1 MAFFVQE
8 VATSMDTV
16 LPWIFSS
23 GTTFILTIFYK
34 MGKRKKGQTKSCTL
48 DAIYGIRLI
57 TDRFN

>member
-1 MAFFVQE
+1 MALFGQE

-23 GTTFILTIFYK
+23 GTTCILT
-34 MGKRKKGQTKSCTL
+34 KGQTKSCTL